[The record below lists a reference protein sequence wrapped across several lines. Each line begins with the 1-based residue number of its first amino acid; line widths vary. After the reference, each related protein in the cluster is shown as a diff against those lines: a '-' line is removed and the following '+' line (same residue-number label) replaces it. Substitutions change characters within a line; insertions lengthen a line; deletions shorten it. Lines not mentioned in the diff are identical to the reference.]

1 MNGSF
6 DVIVAAA
13 DPSKNP
19 NGALGLLV
27 FLVLAVVVV
36 FLFRSMNHHLRKAAR
51 MKAEDEARRTP
62 EGSPQPPG
70 PHVQR
75 NRRRP

>member
-1 MNGSF
+1 MNGSL
-6 DVIVAAA
+6 VAIVAAA
-13 DPSKNP
+13 DPSKSP

-51 MKAEDEARRTP
+51 MKAEDEARRSAD
-62 EGSPQPPG
+62 GSPQAPP
-70 PHVQR
+70 PHLQR
-75 NRRRP
+75 YRRRP